1 MRTIATALSL
11 FSCAIA
17 LSACQ
22 PQGNTVA
29 QQQHFICS
37 ALIEGFLKAQNLT
50 QYQLWH
56 IQPALQHVASQRLYV
71 YQAQTSYQPRLM
83 PSQKKLRFNC
93 EQNSAQQFQIKL
105 APSAEANGAVPEETL
120 LSLQLPQP
128 ERMKQLTVY
137 TLGSPERKF

>member
-11 FSCAIA
+11 FSCMLA
-17 LSACQ
+17 LSACK
-22 PQGNTVA
+22 PQSNTVA
-29 QQQHFICS
+29 KQQHFICS
-37 ALIEGFLKAQNLT
+37 ALIEGFLKTQNLA

-71 YQAQTSYQPRLM
+71 YQAQTSYQTRLL
-83 PSQKKLRFNC
+83 PSQKKLRFHC

-105 APSAEANGAVPEETL
+105 APSAEAHGAVPEETL

-128 ERMKQLTVY
+128 ERMKQLTAY
-137 TLGSPERKF
+137 TLGSSKRKF

>member
-37 ALIEGFLKAQNLT
+37 ALIEGFLKTQNLT
-50 QYQLWH
+50 EYQLWRV
-56 IQPALQHVASQRLYV
+56 QPALQHVASQRLYV
-71 YQAQTSYQPRLM
+71 YEAQTSYHPRLM

-105 APSAEANGAVPEETL
+105 SPPAQTNGAVPEETL

-128 ERMKQLTVY
+128 ERMRQLTVY
-137 TLGSPERKF
+137 TLGSSEKQF

>member
-11 FSCAIA
+11 FRCVLA
-17 LSACQ
+17 LSACK
-22 PQGNTVA
+22 PQSDTVA
-29 QQQHFICS
+29 KQQHFICS
-37 ALIEGFLKAQNLT
+37 ALIEGFLKTQNLA

-71 YQAQTSYQPRLM
+71 YQAQTSYQTRLL
-83 PSQKKLRFNC
+83 PSQKKLRFHC

-105 APSAEANGAVPEETL
+105 APSAEIHGAVPEETL

-128 ERMKQLTVY
+128 ERMKQLTAY
-137 TLGSPERKF
+137 TLGSSERKF